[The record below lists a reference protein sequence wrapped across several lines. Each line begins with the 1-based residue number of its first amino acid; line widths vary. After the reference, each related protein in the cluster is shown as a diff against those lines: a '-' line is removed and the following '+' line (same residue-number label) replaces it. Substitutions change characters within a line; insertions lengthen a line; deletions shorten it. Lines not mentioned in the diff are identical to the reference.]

1 MLEIDRPP
9 GATTQSTA
17 SSVPTVGPLLSVQEL
32 RTHFP
37 TRRGLVKVL
46 DGLSFDVLPG
56 QIMGLVGETGSG
68 KSVTGASI
76 LRILKK
82 PGRITGGAIWLNG
95 RNLAALSEAQM
106 REIRGTE
113 IAMIFQNPRAALNPL
128 LTIGQ
133 LLTQTLRYRRAMTAV
148 QAREEAIRLLGS
160 VHIPDAEQRL
170 DAYPH
175 QLSGG
180 MCQRVMIALALS
192 CNPQLLI
199 ADEPTTGLDVTT
211 QYQIV
216 QLLKELRAARGTAQI
231 VITHDLAMAAELC
244 DVIAVMYAGEIVELA
259 TVAEIFAQPRHPYTQ
274 GLLRSRPKLGQSGT
288 LPVIPGNVPNPLKP
302 PTGCR
307 FHPRCPLATEICRQQ
322 MPPRQPIG
330 GGHAVACH
338 HWEETR

>member
-1 MLEIDRPP
+1 
-9 GATTQSTA
+9 
-17 SSVPTVGPLLSVQEL
+17 
-32 RTHFP
+32 
-37 TRRGLVKVL
+37 
-46 DGLSFDVLPG
+46 
-56 QIMGLVGETGSG
+56 
-68 KSVTGASI
+68 
-76 LRILKK
+76 
-82 PGRITGGAIWLNG
+82 GRITGGAIWLNG

-133 LLTQTLRYRRAMTAV
+133 LLTQTLRYRRGMTPQ
-148 QAREEAIRLLGS
+148 QARVEAIRLLGS
-160 VHIPDAEQRL
+160 VHIPDPEQRL
-170 DAYPH
+170 GAYPH

-216 QLLKELRAARGTAQI
+216 QLLKELRTERGTAQI

-259 TVAEIFAQPRHPYTQ
+259 TVAEIFARPRHPYTQ
-274 GLLRSRPKLGQSGT
+274 GLLRSRPKLGQSGA

-302 PTGCR
+302 PAGCR
-307 FHPRCPLATEICRQQ
+307 FHPRCPLATEICREQ

-330 GGHAVACH
+330 AGHEVACH
-338 HWEETR
+338 HWEQT